1 MDKERATRQ
10 LQLIAET
17 NEIAQSLGADVWL
30 RGGWAMDFYLGEL
43 TRDHEDIDWFAWISD
58 AAKLTTELLRRGYR
72 PLPGP
77 PTDQQLD
84 FAKDELEA
92 SFALLN
98 KDQAGQVVIAGGPWG
113 GEPWPEAGMLHPR
126 PGRLDGVQS
135 KILSPRAQVE
145 IKKMMPIWVP
155 GRSRRQKDVDDIAR
169 IETALEH
176 LSQRDTS
183 P

>member
-92 SFALLN
+92 SLALLN
-98 KDQAGQVVIAGGPWG
+98 K
-113 GEPWPEAGMLHPR
+113 LHPR

-155 GRSRRQKDVDDIAR
+155 GRPRRQKEMDDIAR